1 MKGITIAAFILL
13 VSFTLA
19 APAVSQTSSGPKD
32 SVRESTNKVIA
43 VLNNPDLKGP
53 AKESERRKKIRE
65 AVMERFDFGE
75 MAKRSLGIYWKDRS
89 AAEKKEFTGL
99 FSDLLE
105 RSYINRIEG
114 YTDEKISYD
123 NESIDGDYAVVKT
136 RLRTKRGEEIP
147 IDYKLMNES
156 GKWMVYDLVIENVS
170 LVNNYRVQFN
180 KVIRSTSYTELVK
193 KMKNKSESEA
203 FAAPQPKAK

>member
-13 VSFTLA
+13 VSFTLSSPA
-19 APAVSQTSSGPKD
+19 ASLASLGPKD
-32 SVRESTNKVIA
+32 AVKATTNKVID
-43 VLNNPDLKGP
+43 VLNNPELKGP
-53 AKESERRKKIRE
+53 AKETERRKKIRE
-65 AVMERFDFGE
+65 AVMELFDFGE
-75 MAKRSLGIYWKDRS
+75 MAKRSLGIYWKERS
-89 AAEKKEFTGL
+89 AADKKEFTGL
-99 FSDLLE
+99 YSDLLE

-114 YTDEKISYD
+114 YSNEKITYD

-147 IDYKLMNES
+147 IDYKLLNEN

-180 KVIRSTSYTELVK
+180 KVIRSTSYAELVK
-193 KMKNKSESEA
+193 KMKNKAESES

>member
-1 MKGITIAAFILL
+1 MKSITVVAFMML

-19 APAVSQTSSGPKD
+19 VPAASLASVGPKD
-32 SVRESTNKVIA
+32 TVKATTDRVIA
-43 VLNNPDLKGP
+43 VLQDKDLKGP
-53 AKESERRKKIRE
+53 AKEKERRARIRE
-65 AVMERFDFGE
+65 AVKETFDFAE
-75 MAKRSLGIYWKDRS
+75 MAKRSLGVYWKDRS
-89 AAEKKEFTGL
+89 DAEKKEFTSL

-123 NESIDGDYAVVKT
+123 SENVDSDYAVVKT
-136 RLRTKRGEEIP
+136 RLKTKRGEEIP
-147 IDYKLMNES
+147 IDYKLVNEN
-156 GKWMVYDLVIENVS
+156 GTWHVYDLVIENVS

-180 KVIRSTSYTELVK
+180 KVIRSNSYAELVK
-193 KMKNKSESEA
+193 KMKNKQESES

>member
-1 MKGITIAAFILL
+1 MKSVTLAAFIML

-19 APAVSQTSSGPKD
+19 SPVAAQTATGPEAAVKA
-32 SVRESTNKVIA
+32 STNKVIA
-43 VLNNPDLKGP
+43 VLNNPELKGP
-53 AKESERRKKIRE
+53 SKETERRKQIRE

-75 MAKRSLGIYWKDRS
+75 MAKRSLGIYWKERS
-89 AAEKKEFTGL
+89 AAEKKEFTAL

-114 YTDEKISYD
+114 YSNEKISYE

-136 RLRTKRGEEIP
+136 RLHTTRGEEIP
-147 IDYKLMNES
+147 IDYKLINES

-180 KVIRSTSYTELVK
+180 KVIRSTSYAELVK
-193 KMKNKSESEA
+193 KMKNKAESEA